1 MRTSNSIKNS
11 VMSLI
16 TNIVAMI
23 VSFFNQAIFVRVLG
37 TECLG
42 LNGLFTNIV
51 TMLGIVELGI
61 GNAIVFNLYKPIAE
75 NNIKQIKSL
84 MGFYKKTYRII
95 ALVILLLGILI
106 LPLLKIIVGEININ
120 INIYMIFILFIIS
133 TISSYLMSYKRNII
147 IANQKNYIINII
159 HLAYILLLNI
169 SQIIVIYITKNFYLY
184 LIIKIICQI
193 IENIIITMYANKKY
207 NFLLEKESEKLDVET
222 ERDIFSRVK
231 ALVLHKIG
239 GIVINGTDNILI
251 STFFNITTVGLYTN
265 YHLILNAVSTLFGQM
280 ITSSTA
286 VVGNYVITETKE
298 KQFIIFKKI
307 RFINFWIAAF
317 ASTCVLVT
325 IQPFME
331 IWMGKKYLLGLSIVI
346 VLVFNLFQKMMR
358 YTYATFK
365 DSAGIWREDK
375 LIPIFESV
383 LNILFSIVLLKM
395 FGLIGV
401 FIGTIIS
408 GLALWCY
415 SYPRFIYKGLLRQSY
430 INYIKETIGYIL
442 LFVIISSVT
451 YSISCLVTFENIYI
465 QVINNVIICL
475 LVPNLLIII
484 LFYKN
489 ENFKYIISLIKRII
503 RKAHN

>member
-475 LVPNLLIII
+475 LVPNLLVII